1 MKRLEFRLMTMFAG
15 ALLAPVCLA
24 QPDEGNAPPVVQ
36 SVEWRIFRNPTNV
49 LLLIS
54 PLPFDA
60 MDPFDPETDTARE
73 LDVLVGRVTVTD
85 PDFAAGDE
93 TAGDEIYFLQQAL
106 WLPVPGYPA
115 PEPPPLPQSSTAF
128 TPEEGDGLA
137 PAPPETTVEF
147 FVVYSIP
154 PYIGRNQARLRGD
167 INYDVAW
174 SFLIALSN
182 EQEPDG
188 CTFDAEGFLQGCAPT
203 AGVTIFTELIFVV
216 ENPVV
221 QSSNPPVFADAGADV
236 MVAAGSTVQLDGTR
250 TFDSYNTGFSA
261 LDPEVLDKD
270 AITYTWEWIGGPERV
285 DPIVRDPVNAPA
297 IAEVTLNTVGN
308 YSFRLL
314 ASDGVNPI
322 PTSDAV
328 LVEVVSAIPEN
339 RAPRASI
346 ARPTPVIVTGSII
359 TLDGTPS
366 SDPDGDPISFR
377 WRQTDELGGNLP
389 FSELRE
395 VFQPLGGIETP
406 ISSWQAIQPGTYYFR
421 LLVSDGRLED
431 SARVE
436 INVVAPGTLGVSF
449 SRSDVIPPAD
459 TAVAPAPVTN
469 DQGQPAP
476 AATPNQVAPL
486 CGGSLFMVGFVPLVL
501 LMMRGRQRG

>member
-1 MKRLEFRLMTMFAG
+1 MKRLEFRLLTMLAG
-15 ALLAPVCLA
+15 ALVAPVCLA
-24 QPDEGNAPPVVQ
+24 QPDDGNAPPLVQ
-36 SVEWRIFRNPTNV
+36 SIEWRIFRNPTSV
-49 LLLIS
+49 LLLAS
-54 PLPFDA
+54 PLPFNA
-60 MDPFDPETDTARE
+60 MAPFDPDTDTARE
-73 LDVLVGRVTVTD
+73 LDVLVGRVTATD
-85 PDFAAGDE
+85 PDFAGGDDNGG
-93 TAGDEIYFLQQAL
+93 GDGIYFLQQAI
-106 WLPVPGYPA
+106 WIPVPGYPA
-115 PEPPPLPQSSTAF
+115 PEPPPIPQNRTTF

-137 PAPPETTVEF
+137 PAPPATTVDF
-147 FVVYSIP
+147 FVVFTIP
-154 PYIGRNQARLRGD
+154 PYTGRNQARLRGD

-182 EQEPDG
+182 EQQPDG
-188 CTFDAEGFLQGCAPT
+188 CNFDIEGFLEGCVPT
-203 AGVTIFTELIFVV
+203 SGVTIFTDLIFAV

-221 QSSNPPVFADAGADV
+221 QPANPPVFADAGADV

-270 AITYTWEWIGGPERV
+270 DITYAWEWIGGPERV

-328 LVEVVSAIPEN
+328 LVEVVSTIPEN
-339 RAPRASI
+339 RAPRAAIS
-346 ARPTPVIVTGSII
+346 RPTPVIVTGSII

-366 SDPDGDPISFR
+366 SDPDGDPLSFR
-377 WRQTDELGGNLP
+377 WRQTDELGGVLP
-389 FSELRE
+389 FSELRD

-406 ISSWQAIQPGTYYFR
+406 ISSWQAIRPGTYYFR

-436 INVVAPGTLGVSF
+436 INVVAPGTLGVAF
-449 SRSDVIPPAD
+449 ARNDVIPPAD
-459 TAVAPAPVTN
+459 AGATPSTN

-476 AATPNQVAPL
+476 TATPNQVAPL
-486 CGGSLFMVGFVPLVL
+486 CGGSLFMVGFVPLAL